1 MEEGYGHKLKNLS
14 ANKLN
19 PTKHSTNPNE
29 IHLGYKNIS
38 TYSWIGKLILSI
50 STLAK
55 WYTDST

>member
-1 MEEGYGHKLKNLS
+1 MEEGSGHKLKNLS

-55 WYTDST
+55 